1 MNEQKKVPVFYACDD
16 NFVKYT
22 MVSLHSMMENASKDR
37 QYEIHILHTDI
48 SERMQKLLKEMSNE
62 NFTVQF
68 DNVTDY
74 LKSIRNKLPLR
85 DYYSKTTYF
94 RLFIAEM
101 FPEYEKAIYI
111 DSDTIVLGDV
121 AELYDY
127 ELGDSYVGACNEQVM
142 IQEDVYGTYV
152 EQVVGV
158 ERNNYFNAGMI
169 VINCEQFR
177 KNHVLEQFMELLQM
191 YNFVVTQDE
200 DYLNLI
206 CHNKVCWLPQKWNV
220 EVFGTLACPENEIC
234 VLHYIMVSKPWHYR
248 DCRMQEYFWRY
259 AKETPVYDEIMEVLD
274 SYTDEERKRDAES
287 CDRLLQTAKDE
298 TANEN
303 NYMNLVRA
311 GKLKS
316 RDRLEVLEKIARYER
331 EGRFSEDVEE
341 DPPTR
346 ELKPNE
352 IDYLRKKLKSKIKTK
367 LTYKVARGFLNRII
381 ENKQLIIKDV
391 IGIENMDALNSG
403 AVITCN
409 HFNAFDSFAVQIAY
423 EKSKQCKKRRLYRVI
438 REGNYTN
445 FPGFYGM
452 LMRNCY
458 TFPLS
463 SNKDT
468 MKKFMKS
475 MDTVLQHGD
484 FMLVYPEQS
493 MWWNYRKPKPL
504 KKGAFTFAV
513 QNNVPVLPIFIT
525 MQDSDIIGDDGFYV
539 QEYIIHI
546 EKPIYPDPS
555 KSRAENIAWMR
566 DENYR
571 IWKEIYEKFYGIPLV
586 YDCEKDAG

>member
-248 DCRMQEYFWRY
+248 DCRMQDYFWRY

-571 IWKEIYEKFYGIPLV
+571 IWKEIYEKFYGSPLV

>member
-248 DCRMQEYFWRY
+248 DCRMQDYFWRY

-525 MQDSDIIGDDGFYV
+525 MQDSDIIGEDGFFV
-539 QEYIIHI
+539 REYISDI
-546 EKPIYPDPS
+546 EELSYPDPS